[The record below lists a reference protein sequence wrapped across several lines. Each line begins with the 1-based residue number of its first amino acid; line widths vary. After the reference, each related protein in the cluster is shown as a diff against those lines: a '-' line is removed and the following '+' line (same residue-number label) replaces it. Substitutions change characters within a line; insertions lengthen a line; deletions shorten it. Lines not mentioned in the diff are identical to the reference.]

1 MSRAAPLAQRL
12 GLGVLLADDAALPAA
27 VELIRCRPASEV
39 EAALFLMD
47 DGVRVVDD
55 PAVLALFQSGVDV
68 VACAADARA
77 RNIELRPDGPR
88 AGSQYDHALMVRDAE
103 RVVAMTG
110 VRVDEHRP
118 AGHRGRA
125 VRVRLTRDPHHPK
138 TAQALRAAVGYAGSG
153 LKVTVVAEGA
163 AAALLASED
172 HPAPV
177 ARALA
182 ALRGLGHAIVP
193 AAAAPDCDIEVTW

>member
-1 MSRAAPLAQRL
+1 MSRAAPLRHRL

-27 VELIRCRPASEV
+27 VELIRCRPPAEA

-47 DGVRVVDD
+47 DGVRAVDD

-77 RNIELRPDGPR
+77 RSIELRPGGPR
-88 AGSQYDHALMVRDAE
+88 AGSQYDHALMMRDAE
-103 RVVAMTG
+103 HVVAMTG
-110 VRVDEHRP
+110 AGVDEHRP
-118 AGHRGRA
+118 TGQNGRA
-125 VRVRLTRDPHHPK
+125 VGVRLTRDPRHPK

-153 LKVTVVAEGA
+153 LRVTVVAEGA
-163 AAALLASED
+163 AAGLLASED
-172 HPAPV
+172 QPPPV

-182 ALRGLGHAIVP
+182 TLRGLGHPIVP
-193 AAAAPDCDIEVTW
+193 AAAAPAFDVEVTW